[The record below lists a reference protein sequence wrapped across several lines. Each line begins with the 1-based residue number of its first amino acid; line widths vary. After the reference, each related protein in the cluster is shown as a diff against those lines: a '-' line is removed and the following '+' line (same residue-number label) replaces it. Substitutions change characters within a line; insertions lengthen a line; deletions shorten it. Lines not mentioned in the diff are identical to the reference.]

1 VAKRGLKIWLK
12 RIFLG
17 AIFLVLMGWL
27 AIALI
32 LQHCIAKPPLLPA
45 DISILSLKP
54 EARDGKI
61 WLGKSWV
68 GEREGLTVI
77 YLKGSPF
84 EIGYADGV
92 LMQATMHT
100 LENQFLEMIRG
111 YVPQH
116 WVMEILKNY
125 VIYRNRHLSDFVPLD
140 YRTQIYATTLG
151 CPDIHPEEGNFY
163 NRLLNYHAAHDV
175 SYMMIDNPFISARA
189 GCTAFGAWGNATENK
204 HLITGR
210 NFDWEAA
217 EVFSTNRV
225 VEMCEPDGKIP
236 FISLSWAGMA
246 GVVSGMNRAG
256 VSVTV
261 NGAPSKLP
269 DTTATPVAIVAREI
283 MERAHNLDEA
293 LNILRDAKV
302 FVSTLWLVGSRADG
316 KFVVVEKTPG
326 ATNVREPEGD
336 SIVCP
341 NHFETAG
348 LKDDARNTNYMAEAT
363 SVSRETRLKELLR
376 QSDGKID
383 PALSAEF
390 LRDRNLPGGVF
401 AGDGNRATLNAFIA
415 THATV
420 MDLSDGIFW
429 AASPPNQLGKFVAF
443 DVSDFSREL
452 PEKTIPADATLT
464 DGEYEKAEQAKI
476 ILVDGL
482 RALKNKN
489 AQAALDLADKA
500 ETLNPGFYQNATL
513 RGRALFALNRKDEA
527 AKSFEKALA
536 GHTAFLK
543 EKQELETLLR
553 ETKPAQ

>member
-1 VAKRGLKIWLK
+1 
-12 RIFLG
+12 
-17 AIFLVLMGWL
+17 M
-27 AIALI
+27 
-32 LQHCIAKPPLLPA
+32 
-45 DISILSLKP
+45 SLKP

-61 WLGKSWV
+61 WLGRSWV

-92 LMQATMHT
+92 LMQAKMHT

-125 VIYRNRHLSDFVPLD
+125 VICRNRHLSDFVPLD
-140 YRTQIYATTLG
+140 YRTEIYATTLG

-189 GCTAFGAWGNATENK
+189 GCTAFGAWGGATENK

-225 VEMCEPDGKIP
+225 VEMFEPDGKIP

-269 DTTATPVAIVAREI
+269 NTTATPVAIVAREI

-302 FVSTLWLVGSRADG
+302 FVSTIWLVGSRADG

-341 NHFETAG
+341 NHFETPG
-348 LKDDARNTNYMAEAT
+348 LKDDSRNTNYMAEAT
-363 SVSRETRLKELLR
+363 SVSRETRLKELLKN
-376 QSDGKID
+376 SDGKID
-383 PALSAEF
+383 PALAAKF
-390 LRDRNLPGGVF
+390 LRDRDLPGGIF

-429 AASPPNQLGKFVAF
+429 AASPPNQLGKFIAF
-443 DVSDFSREL
+443 DVSDFSREM
-452 PEKTIPADATLT
+452 PERTITADATFT
-464 DGEYEKAEQAKI
+464 DGEYKKAEQAKQF
-476 ILVDGL
+476 LADGL
-482 RALKNKN
+482 HAMKNKN
-489 AQAALDLADKA
+489 AQAALDLAEKA
-500 ETLNPGFYQNATL
+500 GALNPGFYQNSFLA
-513 RGRALFALNRKDEA
+513 GRALLALNRNQEA
-527 AKSFEKALA
+527 AQSFEKALA
-536 GHTAFLK
+536 EHPAFLQ
-543 EKQELETLLR
+543 EQRELESLLQAAR
-553 ETKPAQ
+553 RTK

>member
-1 VAKRGLKIWLK
+1 MKKWLK
-12 RIFLG
+12 RILPG
-17 AIFLVLMGWL
+17 AVLLALAGWL

-32 LQHCIAKPPLLPA
+32 LRHCIAKPPPLPA
-45 DISILSLKP
+45 DVSIMQLKP

-92 LMQATMHT
+92 LMQAKMHT

-111 YVPQH
+111 YVPRH

-125 VIYRNRHLSDFVPLD
+125 VIYRNRHLSDFVPVD
-140 YRTQIYATTLG
+140 YRTEIYATTLG

-189 GCTAFGAWGNATENK
+189 GCTAFGAWGNATLNQ

-225 VEMCEPDGKIP
+225 VEMCEPDGGIP

-269 DTTATPVAIVAREI
+269 NTTATPVAMVAREI

-302 FVSTLWLVGSRADG
+302 FVSTIWLVGSRADG

-326 ATNVREPEGD
+326 ATNVREPVGD

-341 NHFETAG
+341 NHFETPG
-348 LKDDARNTNYMAEAT
+348 LKDDARNTNYMNEAT
-363 SVSRETRLKELLR
+363 SVSRETRLEELLR

-390 LRDRNLPGGVF
+390 LRDRDLPGGIF
-401 AGDGNRATLNAFIA
+401 AGDGNRATLNALIA
-415 THATV
+415 THATI

-443 DVSDFSREL
+443 DVNDFSHEL
-452 PEKTIPADATLT
+452 PDKTVPADTMLA
-464 DGEYEKAEQAKI
+464 DGEYEKAEQAKQF
-476 ILVDGL
+476 LTDGL

-489 AQAALDLADKA
+489 PQLALDLAAKA
-500 ETLNPGFYQNATL
+500 ETLNPGFYQNSFLA
-513 RGRALFALNRKDEA
+513 GRALLALNRSQEA
-527 AKSFEKALA
+527 AQSFEKALA
-536 GHTAFLK
+536 EHPAFLK
-543 EKQELETLLR
+543 EQQELESLLQH
-553 ETKPAQ
+553 TKNPK